1 MSFINDVNGTKI
13 IRRYNPFLLTI
24 AILGILAVGT
34 LVLFCVMPVMTLT
47 YTEAG
52 VETSVDVNAFTFIQ
66 AFYNRINTNAHTE
79 LGDTFLTFIRD
90 QRGTTFNQI
99 QSFMINGFGGKA
111 EQIFMITFAL
121 MICLLAVFAA
131 IEVLI
136 CLIALFFGRLH
147 MPSIIKIFSASY
159 VTVLGLSLVLLFV
172 FNWLYGDIVNA
183 VVANGENEVTKGSLS
198 PAYLSIAWF
207 AIAFVLDIT
216 IGTIYKSQL
225 KNRVFVKN
233 VKLNQ

>member
-1 MSFINDVNGTKI
+1 MRIPKRV
-13 IRRYNPFLLTI
+13 
-24 AILGILAVGT
+24 ILIV
-34 LVLFCVMPVMTLT
+34 
-47 YTEAG
+47 
-52 VETSVDVNAFTFIQ
+52 
-66 AFYNRINTNAHTE
+66 
-79 LGDTFLTFIRD
+79 
-90 QRGTTFNQI
+90 
-99 QSFMINGFGGKA
+99 
-111 EQIFMITFAL
+111 AL